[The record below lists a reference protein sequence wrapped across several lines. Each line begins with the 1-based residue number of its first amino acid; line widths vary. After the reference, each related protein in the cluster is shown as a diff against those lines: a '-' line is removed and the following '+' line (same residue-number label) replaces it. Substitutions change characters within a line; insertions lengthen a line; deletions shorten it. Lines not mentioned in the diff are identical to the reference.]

1 MSKQNELVELA
12 RTGASGG
19 GNKNLIINGAMQ
31 VAQRGTSAT
40 VSNGSNEGYSTVD
53 RFYLNFNAGVG
64 GAINFSQ
71 SSDAPS
77 GFANSIKMQCST
89 TNTSFSTTNAINL
102 EYRPEA
108 QDLQRL
114 GYGTSDA
121 KKMTIS
127 WYMKAV
133 NFSDPIS
140 LALETRDGTAEYFVK
155 SYTPTTSWVRYTCT
169 VPESTSAT
177 INDDNGQGIF
187 VKFVIAGFSSGTYAV
202 SADSTA
208 WSTTRADYV
217 DDIGNFTS
225 STSNELYITGVQM
238 ELGEKATDFEHRS
251 FGDELARCQRYFQK
265 YNYSNNLSDAATAN
279 TLPVNCCYNTSV
291 AYGGSKLT
299 QEMRTSPTFSAS
311 AASSWVFYSA
321 SSSHTASFMTAYE
334 TGPFMW
340 GMQYQTSGSWGAG
353 NAVYGRPTGT
363 SSYYQFDA
371 EL

>member
-19 GNKNLIINGAMQ
+19 GNKNLVINGAMQ

-140 LALETRDGTAEYFVK
+140 LALETRDGTSEYFVK

-177 INDDNGQGIF
+177 INDDNGQGMF

-202 SADSTA
+202 SSDSTA

-251 FGDELARCQRYFQK
+251 YGDELERCQRYF
-265 YNYSNNLSDAATAN
+265 
-279 TLPVNCCYNTSV
+279 TS
-291 AYGGSKLT
+291 GST
-299 QEMRTSPTFSAS
+299 YFEDGS
-311 AASSWVFYSA
+311 SA
-321 SSSHTASFMTAYE
+321 SSTIVLTTAYFKQSMRATPTI
-334 TGPFMW
+334 TGA
-340 GMQYQTSGSWGAG
+340 SGYTVDQVNTEGFRI
-353 NAVYGRPTGT
+353 YR
-363 SSYYQFDA
+363 SSHNIFVNGWAAEA

>member
-19 GNKNLIINGAMQ
+19 GNKNLVINGSMQ

-53 RFYLNFNAGVG
+53 RFYLNFNAGVA

-89 TNTSFSTTNAINL
+89 TNTSFATTNAINL

-251 FGDELARCQRYFQK
+251 FGDELARCQRYYQIIAGGVGIGASSTSIETSFTRK
-265 YNYSNNLSDAATAN
+265 EMRAAPSGSIIGSPATAKFEDPTVGN
-279 TLPVNCCYNTSV
+279 KTQST
-291 AYGGSKLT
+291 GGVLIT
-299 QEMRTSPTFSAS
+299 TAS
-311 AASSWVFYSA
+311 ARSEKCQFTNFSGLISTRSY
-321 SSSHTASFMTAYE
+321 FMKSDKGLLAL
-334 TGPFMW
+334 
-340 GMQYQTSGSWGAG
+340 
-353 NAVYGRPTGT
+353 
-363 SSYYQFDA
+363 DA